1 MSKSFRRLIFKVIVA
16 AAALVVTGCLIFTLV
31 VPGKYIPVL
40 PWMLAFFALLTIG
53 FHGYQLRLAKKD
65 MARFVR
71 YSMIITFVR
80 LLIYSLFAI
89 IYLSLRPEN
98 APVFVVC
105 LVLVYLI
112 FSFIEVAD
120 LSRIIKQNNR
130 K

>member
-16 AAALVVTGCLIFTLV
+16 AAALAVTGCLIFTLV

-53 FHGYQLRLAKKD
+53 FHEYQLRLAKKN